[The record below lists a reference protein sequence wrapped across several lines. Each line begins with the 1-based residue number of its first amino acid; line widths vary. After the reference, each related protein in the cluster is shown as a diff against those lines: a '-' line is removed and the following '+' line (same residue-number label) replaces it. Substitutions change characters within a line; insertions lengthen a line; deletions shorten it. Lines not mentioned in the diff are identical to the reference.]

1 LRKTHF
7 IAKGGNMCKC
17 IKCKRYCNCGE
28 KYCEQCLIDEIRKED
43 IASKNLKAGGRFYGK
58 EKS

>member
-1 LRKTHF
+1 
-7 IAKGGNMCKC
+7 MCKC